1 MNEEHLKEK
10 QLQNQRIVGRNIAQ
24 MRKLNDGMTQI
35 ELAVR
40 ASLTEITITRY
51 ENGNHAQGLLKM
63 ASIAKVLNCTVD
75 DLLIGVEQDVDI
87 EQKEGIRGAIIKEQ
101 LKHFIE
107 KCPLLNE
114 ACFEKCDKEKCA
126 LKT

>member
-1 MNEEHLKEK
+1 MKEEHLKEK

-40 ASLTEITITRY
+40 ASLTEITIIRY
-51 ENGNHAQGLLKM
+51 ENGDNSQDLFKM
-63 ASIAKVLNCTVD
+63 ASIAKVLHCTVD
-75 DLLIGVEQDVDI
+75 DLLIGVEQDEDI

-114 ACFEKCDKEKCA
+114 ACFEKCENEKCA
-126 LKT
+126 IKI